1 MHVRIIAPIGRG
13 RPVDRQIGSSPD
25 GSRPM
30 IRRHPRIARRRL
42 NPNPNVSLS
51 QRLSGNRHQS
61 LIASWNP
68 NLNGRLSPIRHQHQH
83 RYVHDLNCCGADDRW
98 PWGSPNAVYA
108 NSVDPQVCWPVPEH
122 RAMPS
127 LLMRS
132 SSVADREQFPAVA
145 VNRGEP
151 L

>member
-1 MHVRIIAPIGRG
+1 LIP
-13 RPVDRQIGSSPD
+13 
-25 GSRPM
+25 
-30 IRRHPRIARRRL
+30 IRRQRQHQRRR
-42 NPNPNVSLS
+42 
-51 QRLSGNRHQS
+51 
-61 LIASWNP
+61 
-68 NLNGRLSPIRHQHQH
+68 
-83 RYVHDLNCCGADDRW
+83 VHDLNYCGAVDRW

-108 NSVDPQVCWPVPEH
+108 NSVDPQVCWPVPGH